1 MNRLSLHTILLGSLL
16 LAAPV
21 AQAGWWS
28 SLAHLGNRIASQAVK
43 HPNVAFGVGCCL
55 AAGCCYGI
63 FTKIRSLVF
72 AREVDELIKR
82 KLQEIA
88 GQERVEKTN
97 TETIKVLGKEHTLS
111 IKVIAFNGIGGGKT
125 GFVLVKEGEKVV
137 RLLNLREIQEI
148 KRISCSIL

>member
-1 MNRLSLHTILLGSLL
+1 M
-16 LAAPV
+16 
-21 AQAGWWS
+21 
-28 SLAHLGNRIASQAVK
+28 
-43 HPNVAFGVGCCL
+43 
-55 AAGCCYGI
+55 
-63 FTKIRSLVF
+63 F